1 MSAFTEAN
9 RKAFD
14 DLSST
19 YNSQPWQKA
28 ISSQIGNALLAQK
41 EWMGV
46 PWILPTDQPGR
57 RDVRLLDYACGT
69 GSITQALGPHVSTIR
84 GIDISENMVT
94 KYNEAA
100 SSSGLTHEQAH
111 AVVGD
116 LFTQTVAPELC
127 TSEWYNFDIAVIG
140 LGFHHFE
147 HPDLAIKRLAERL
160 KPETGV
166 LVIVDFLPFEASGHH
181 HHHHHGHKHESQA
194 ESSSNS
200 ESVQTTA
207 PSTSDTADE
216 PASSSTEPSQPAKD
230 VQHTAKTHG
239 FTPSQIRDFYTAAG
253 FTPESFDITALR
265 EPATL
270 HLSSGPSERK
280 IFIAK
285 ATRSPTAWQKLT
297 NWLAGGQDTVREQFR
312 TDRVDAQAWRPWA
325 ETGPDREVW
334 GVGKNKEEPW
344 GGFEQRAEKKS
355 WNGF

>member
-46 PWILPTDQPGR
+46 PWILPTDEPGR
-57 RDVRLLDYACGT
+57 RDIRLLDYACGT
-69 GSITQALGPHVSTIR
+69 GSITQVLGPHVSTIR

-116 LFTQTVAPELC
+116 LFTQTVAPDLC

-160 KPETGV
+160 KSETDPPV
-166 LVIVDFLPFEASGHH
+166 ASAS
-181 HHHHHGHKHESQA
+181 K
-194 ESSSNS
+194 
-200 ESVQTTA
+200 
-207 PSTSDTADE
+207 STDA
-216 PASSSTEPSQPAKD
+216 PASSSTEPPQPAKD
-230 VQHTAKTHG
+230 VQHTVKTHG

-265 EPATL
+265 ESATL

-285 ATRSPTAWQKLT
+285 ATKSPTAWQKLT